1 MKITRRQLRQ
11 IIKEELG
18 RLTEAGE
25 KLVTQGKFKGYVGRS
40 GQKGY
45 VVIGDHV
52 YGPTAIDKI
61 ISWLSERL
69 GEKLADGKYG
79 GPPATT
85 DSVKEAL
92 KHLKGMTVPDEHPVT
107 GQLAGLSLTGETFAE
122 EMTMK
127 VMKALFTRKIGGA
140 QPEKK
145 SVNESMSRTLFENDP
160 FADLDAAV
168 AKSNKPEDTSNYPA
182 NEAEAKSTV
191 KTMMDEMD
199 KEKDEFKKLDI
210 GIKYGLSKQNN
221 DDFTFKKKGGGTIT
235 VTVPGYRK

>member
-1 MKITRRQLRQ
+1 MKITRKQLRQ
-11 IIKEELG
+11 IIQEELT
-18 RLTEAGE
+18 RLTETGE
-25 KLVTQGKFKGYVGRS
+25 KLITQGKFEGYVGRS

-85 DSVKEAL
+85 DSVKAAL
-92 KHLKGMTVPDEHPVT
+92 EHLKGMTVPDEHPVT

-127 VMKALFTRKIGGA
+127 VMKALFARKIGGA

-160 FADLDAAV
+160 FADLDSALQGPG
-168 AKSNKPEDTSNYPA
+168 KSSQQKADEYIQKVK
-182 NEAEAKSTV
+182 EAKDMNDRKALTSEYEVLGHEQDGNTWKVTFRDGKTYTV
-191 KTMMDEMD
+191 
-199 KEKDEFKKLDI
+199 
-210 GIKYGLSKQNN
+210 N
-221 DDFTFKKKGGGTIT
+221 DQ
-235 VTVPGYRK
+235 